1 MTDAIPS
8 LLSDTETAV
17 TAYLETLL
25 WTDTYYAPEDPEADG
40 EALEVNDD
48 RVSFSGEIEDGTPL
62 DQIVDVSDLDTL
74 NPKISAAAREDLDG
88 FSSYCEETLGFD
100 PFTEFDETQVAYD
113 FALSRNGHGAG
124 FFDRE
129 GYEIEPTDEI
139 KALMARS
146 WYEGVGT
153 SKRDP
158 SKVDVRDALQE
169 AAKTFGSHGLM
180 LWVREDG
187 TIGIEDHS

>member
-1 MTDAIPS
+1 MA
-8 LLSDTETAV
+8 TETAV

-40 EALEVNDD
+40 EALEINDD
-48 RVSFSGEIEDGTPL
+48 RVSFSGEIEDSTPL
-62 DQIVDVSDLDTL
+62 DQIVDVSDLDAI

-88 FSSYCEETLGFD
+88 FAAYCEETLGFD
-100 PFTEFDETQVAYD
+100 PFNEFDETQVAHD

-129 GYEIEPTDEI
+129 CYTLATEEAPDQVMVSAQNGYKGCC
-139 KALMARS
+139 KAINGGARI
-146 WYEGVGT
+146 
-153 SKRDP
+153 
-158 SKVDVRDALQE
+158 DVRDALQ
-169 AAKTFGSHGLM
+169 AAAGTFGTHGIM
-180 LWVREDG
+180 LWVNADG

>member
-1 MTDAIPS
+1 MATQK
-8 LLSDTETAV
+8 AV

-40 EALEVNDD
+40 EAVEVNDD

-88 FSSYCEETLGFD
+88 FAAHCEETLGFD
-100 PFTEFDETQVAYD
+100 PFLEFDETQVAHD